1 MMGILFLSGKV
12 QSKEVNAKKS
22 KNSKLK
28 NVYFFQRD
36 QSIKLHVLFVTL
48 AYSNEQNIV
57 TIYVDEMRVMFRY
70 SLATWISEKG

>member
-1 MMGILFLSGKV
+1 MYISFREIKVSNYIL
-12 QSKEVNAKKS
+12 
-22 KNSKLK
+22 
-28 NVYFFQRD
+28 
-36 QSIKLHVLFVTL
+36 LFVTL